1 MEYNQAAFWPANR
14 PNGRLAAA
22 RPRRYIHR
30 MAAKDFIGYQALV
43 DKAFRGVV
51 RDALLHA
58 AKGGIMGP
66 HHFYITFDTN
76 APGVQLSPV
85 MREKHPV
92 EITIVLQNQ
101 YWNLKV
107 HDDRFEVGLSFNKAP
122 ETVVVPF
129 AAIRQFHD
137 PSQNFGFRLH
147 GDAPSAPQPTAKA
160 EPAEKPEALP
170 APPAPSAALEAPKSD
185 QPTVVSLDKFRKK

>member
-1 MEYNQAAFWPANR
+1 MTT
-14 PNGRLAAA
+14 
-22 RPRRYIHR
+22 
-30 MAAKDFIGYQALV
+30 KDFIGYQALV

-51 RDALLHA
+51 RDALLHV

-76 APGVQLSPV
+76 APGVELSPH

-92 EITIVLQNQ
+92 DITIVLQNQ

-107 HDDRFEVGLSFNKAP
+107 HDDRFEVGLSFNKMP
-122 ETVVVPF
+122 ETVIVPF

-137 PSQNFGFRLH
+137 PSQNFGFRLN
-147 GDAPSAPQPTAKA
+147 GGEEAPALSAAPKSLAKA
-160 EPAEKPEALP
+160 EPAPEALP
-170 APPAPSAALEAPKSD
+170 VPAEPEQPKSD